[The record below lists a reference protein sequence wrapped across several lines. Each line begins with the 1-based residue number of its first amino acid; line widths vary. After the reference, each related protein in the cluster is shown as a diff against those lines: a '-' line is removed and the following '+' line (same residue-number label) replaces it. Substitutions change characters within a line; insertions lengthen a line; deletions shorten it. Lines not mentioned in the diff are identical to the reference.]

1 MTIRARFWISLI
13 FSLPMFF
20 EMILKPFGWML
31 PGHTYTMFILTTIVM
46 VISARPFLH
55 SAWAAF
61 KNHHA
66 NMDTLVAIGTA
77 TAYVYSIYAMFTGQ
91 DVFFESAAFVITF
104 ILLGQVFE
112 EKMRNNANSSV
123 EKLLN
128 LQVKEAEV
136 IVDGKSQMV
145 PLDDIKVG
153 DVIRVKPGQKIAVDG
168 EIIEGSSTVDESMI
182 TGESRSEEHTSELQS
197 LIYI

>member
-1 MTIRARFWISLI
+1 MTIKSRFWISLI

-46 VISARPFLH
+46 AISARPFLH

-153 DVIRVKPGQKIAVDG
+153 DVIRVRLVK
-168 EIIEGSSTVDESMI
+168 
-182 TGESRSEEHTSELQS
+182 R
-197 LIYI
+197 

>member
-1 MTIRARFWISLI
+1 
-13 FSLPMFF
+13 MFYF
-20 EMILKPFGWML
+20 
-31 PGHTYTMFILTTIVM
+31 TTILM
-46 VISARPFLH
+46 VNSAKPFLH

-128 LQVKEAEV
+128 LQIGRAHV
-136 IVDGKSQMV
+136 
-145 PLDDIKVG
+145 
-153 DVIRVKPGQKIAVDG
+153 
-168 EIIEGSSTVDESMI
+168 
-182 TGESRSEEHTSELQS
+182 
-197 LIYI
+197 

>member
-136 IVDGKSQMV
+136 I
-145 PLDDIKVG
+145 
-153 DVIRVKPGQKIAVDG
+153 
-168 EIIEGSSTVDESMI
+168 
-182 TGESRSEEHTSELQS
+182 SRIVAMSFCEPRS
-197 LIYI
+197 